1 MYQDEIADELPV
13 GDVPVPWKG
22 DKCEEKVVVLVRP
35 DKHRRLSNAVRRK
48 WKGLDP
54 LSKRYYKEYCSHLRK
69 CVAALVNNHRRPF
82 SATGDE
88 CKNNLRNK
96 WDPGLQ
102 MFPNNDI
109 GCTPLSLRFDR
120 EQS

>member
-1 MYQDEIADELPV
+1 MYRGEIADELPV
-13 GDVPVPWKG
+13 GDVPAPWKDAG
-22 DKCEEKVVVLVRP
+22 SEKWIVASRP
-35 DKHRRLSNAVRRK
+35 DRHRRLNHVVRIK

-69 CVAALVNNHRRPF
+69 CVAALANNHRRPF

-88 CKNNLRNK
+88 CKSNLRNK